1 MLFKDIII
9 KKNEE
14 LTSDFD
20 KLFNDILQKQTH
32 SGDLLLVQVNGFYN
46 PEAYT
51 WDNIPNRDP
60 YMIGMGY
67 DGHSDLFHYKFID
80 LYRSGSISPFT
91 YPEYLEK
98 HVFSEER
105 MKEINELETR
115 EAFTVT
121 LEMLIYLKIWE
132 ADLFIKKF
140 YQITNL
146 SLGLPYDW
154 HFKIFESNRDTNATG
169 KREELIRKKIRDKLE
184 GNYPAI
190 YSAIKNAYKTQI
202 RNSIAHSRYFCTGR
216 HIHLTNYIKE
226 DPASQIQVLPFN
238 DWIEIFHDTMAIYNQ
253 LIGFYN
259 RIDTYYSSKLK
270 EANDSI
276 EVRLNRK
283 EPEERTQLI
292 NLQYR
297 KEFNDWHPKR

>member
-20 KLFNDILQKQTH
+20 KLFSDILQTQTH

-46 PEAYT
+46 PDVYK
-51 WDNIPNRDP
+51 WDNIPDRDP
-60 YMIGMGY
+60 YMIGTGY
-67 DGHSDLFHYKFID
+67 DGHSDRFHYHFIN
-80 LYRSGSISPFT
+80 LYRSSSISPLS
-91 YPEYLEK
+91 YSEYLEK
-98 HVFSEER
+98 HSVSQQR
-105 MKEINELETR
+105 MKEIKELEEK
-115 EAFTVT
+115 EALSIT

-132 ADLFIKKF
+132 ADLFIKKL

-146 SLGLPYDW
+146 SLGHPYDW
-154 HFKIFESNRDTNATG
+154 HFKIAESSRDNNATG
-169 KREELIRKKIRDKLE
+169 KRDYLIRKKIRDRLQY
-184 GNYPAI
+184 NYPSI

-216 HIHLTNYIKE
+216 YIHLTNYIKE
-226 DPASQIQVLPFN
+226 DPACQIQALPFN
-238 DWIEIFHDTMAIYNQ
+238 DWIEIFHDTLALYNQ

-259 RIDTYYSSKLK
+259 RIDAYYSCKLIDPDN
-270 EANDSI
+270 AI
-276 EVRLNRK
+276 EVKISRK
-283 EPEERTQLI
+283 EPEEKAQFI